1 MQSLWD
7 YDEKELQKTEEGR
20 IFMLER
26 MINYGPGRNHK
37 IKLELVKK
45 YWDRLNLEEL
55 ASRFF
60 ELAIWNKSPSLPTNK
75 RSFWTK

>member
-26 MINYGPGRNHK
+26 MINYGVYLKSGVK
-37 IKLELVKK
+37 IRLEDLKK
-45 YWDRLNLEEL
+45 YWSRLQIEPDRRRLLEL
-55 ASRFF
+55 
-60 ELAIWNKSPSLPTNK
+60 LVWKN
-75 RSFWTK
+75 

>member
-26 MINYGPGRNHK
+26 MINYGPGQNQK
-37 IKLELVKK
+37 IKLELVEK

-60 ELAIWNKSPSLPTNK
+60 ELLIWNKPLSLPTNK